1 MPTYEY
7 KCGACGHAYEM
18 FQSMTEPPKKRCPK
32 CGKNTAERL
41 IGTGAGVLF
50 KGSGFYE
57 TDYRSEGYKKAAEA
71 EKKPAADKAA
81 KGDAKTEPKAD
92 TKAEPK
98 AATEQVARRTGG
110 SRKKSA
116 KSR

>member
-7 KCGACGHAYEM
+7 KCGACGHGYEM
-18 FQSMTEPPKKRCPK
+18 FQSMTEHPKKRCPK

-71 EKKPAADKAA
+71 EKKPAEKPETKSEKPKPEPAA
-81 KGDAKTEPKAD
+81 KKPK
-92 TKAEPK
+92 
-98 AATEQVARRTGG
+98 
-110 SRKKSA
+110 KKSA
-116 KSR
+116 KSE

>member
-7 KCGACGHAYEM
+7 KCAACGQKYEM

-71 EKKPAADKAA
+71 EKKPAGENADK
-81 KGDAKTEPKAD
+81 KGSRGDGQADKPKTEPAVK
-92 TKAEPK
+92 KPK
-98 AATEQVARRTGG
+98 
-110 SRKKSA
+110 KKPA
-116 KSR
+116 KSE

>member
-7 KCGACGHAYEM
+7 KCGACGHKYEM

-50 KGSGFYE
+50 RGSGFYE

-71 EKKPAADKAA
+71 EKAPAGGKAESKPDKPKPDSPAKKPKKKPAKP
-81 KGDAKTEPKAD
+81 E
-92 TKAEPK
+92 
-98 AATEQVARRTGG
+98 
-110 SRKKSA
+110 
-116 KSR
+116 